1 MKLLKLHS
9 HLALA
14 GAVFTGAVLTVAAA
28 FQPAVAADYPE
39 RPINIVVPY
48 SPGGGVDIVTRLV
61 TKKMAQE
68 LGQPFVVENRP
79 GAGTNIGMAYV
90 ARAKPDGYTLYTASN
105 TFTTNKALYSKLTFD
120 PATDFT
126 GVGKI
131 GEAPLIIVVAKDS
144 PFKTLKELVD
154 FGKANPTELTF
165 GTAGMGSS
173 GHMASELFVSSGG
186 FKALHIPY
194 KGGAPAITDLL
205 GGRLSFMSINP
216 LEVISHI
223 KAGTLRPLAVLNKT
237 GTPLLPELKTA
248 EQQGFND
255 LEATVWWGIA
265 APAGTPEPIVTKLNA
280 ALNVALKDP
289 EVIASL
295 NKLGAAALPG
305 TPAEFRT
312 FLDKETKV
320 LAKVIKAGNIR
331 AD

>member
-1 MKLLKLHS
+1 MKSFKLRS
-9 HLALA
+9 ILSLAA
-14 GAVFTGAVLTVAAA
+14 AAVVVAAPLQQA
-28 FQPAVAADYPE
+28 TAADYPE
-39 RPINIVVPY
+39 HPVTIVVPY

-61 TKKMAQE
+61 TKKMSQE
-68 LGQPFVVENRP
+68 LGQPFIVDNRP

-126 GVGKI
+126 PVGKI
-131 GEAPLIIVVAKDS
+131 GEAPLVIVVAKDS
-144 PFKTLKELVD
+144 PFHTLKELVD
-154 FGKANPTELTF
+154 FGKKNPTELTF

-173 GHMASELFVSSGG
+173 GHMASELFLRSGN

-194 KGGAPAITDLL
+194 KGGSPAITDLL

-237 GTPLLPELKTA
+237 GTLLLPELATA
-248 EQQGFND
+248 EKQGFGD

-265 APAGTPEPIVTKLNA
+265 APAGTPEPVVKKLNA
-280 ALNVALKDP
+280 ALNSALNDP
-289 EVIASL
+289 EVVSSL
-295 NKLGAAALPG
+295 NKLGAAPQPG
-305 TPAEFRT
+305 SPAQFKT
-312 FLDKETKV
+312 FLDKETQV
-320 LAKVIKAGNIR
+320 LTQVIKSAGIK